1 MFGLFDSVET
11 KMRKTAANWLEVAG
25 KVYHYRR
32 DVLSDKNREELLAEI
47 DKLRSLLRARA
58 DASKLKLGIESIEVV
73 LRKTGGHH
81 YPKSGLVEN
90 VEFFLVAAIV
100 ILGIRAY
107 FVQPFKIPTNSMWP
121 SYYGMT
127 GQVYASEDDEPGAI
141 GAAFNFAAV
150 GARGYRLDAPADGEV
165 LLPVGGS
172 ERGVISYSQIP
183 GRTWLVFPAQ
193 KRQYRL
199 FVGDR
204 FTTFTVPLDFDFDT
218 VVRDAFFP
226 GDKRPFHQI
235 ASERIHAG
243 QYVDRQ
249 ITTGAGTE
257 RVRFLRT
264 GRTVRSG
271 ERLLAFDILTGDQL
285 FVDRISYHFVRPKV
299 GDGFVFRTGNIDGIP
314 GDQYY
319 IKRLAGLPGDRLE
332 IREPQLLRNGQPI
345 TGADAFDD
353 NNNRAGEF
361 AGYVSGPVRASDPM
375 LRAGEII
382 TVPPASYV
390 ALGDNSNNSQD
401 SRYWGYVPARD
412 VVGRPLFI
420 YYPFTRRWGPAP

>member
-127 GQVYASEDDEPGAI
+127 GQVYASEADEPGAI
-141 GAAFNFAAV
+141 GAAFNFAAA
-150 GARGYRLDAPADGEV
+150 GARGYRLDAPAHGEV
-165 LLPVGGS
+165 LLPVDI
-172 ERGVISYSQIP
+172 RGVSFDVVP
-183 GRTWLVFPAQ
+183 GRTWLVFPAK

-204 FTTFTVPLDFDFDT
+204 FTTFTVPQDFDFDT

-226 GDKRPFHQI
+226 GDKRPFREI

-249 ITTGAGTE
+249 ITTGAGTQ

-264 GRTVRSG
+264 GLTVRSG
-271 ERLLAFDILTGDQL
+271 ERLLAFDLLTGDQL

-299 GDGFVFRTGNIDGIP
+299 GDGFVFRTGNIDGIA

-319 IKRLAGLPGDRLE
+319 IKRLVGLPGDRLE
-332 IREPQLLRNGQPI
+332 IREPQLLRNGEPI

-353 NNNRAGEF
+353 NNNRAGEY
-361 AGYVSGPVRASDPM
+361 AGYVKGPFPSIEHPSPM